1 MENKPYLGS
10 KEKMT
15 RQKWSGILGTLL
27 FHVGVIL
34 ILIFSGFYYPDPP
47 PPEEGVI
54 VSLGEPDAG
63 SNSDIQ
69 GSPEQNEEVSSVQ
82 ESSTEEELTQDIE
95 EAPTTSSKKS
105 ENPTQPTETNKDEQ
119 KTEER
124 KPDSKSLFTKSSKKG
139 GGTGDGDKEGQKG
152 DPTGVDEGNP
162 DVSGSGTSGIKFS
175 LAGRSLKEKITI
187 SDRPQESGL
196 VVVDIWV
203 DKNGNVIRAEP
214 SLKSTTTSSK
224 LWKIAKEAALRAKF
238 SPKEDGPEQQKG
250 TITIEFKLR

>member
-1 MENKPYLGS
+1 MENKPYIGS
-10 KEKMT
+10 KEKMN

-27 FHVGVIL
+27 FHIGVVL
-34 ILIFSGFYYPDPP
+34 ILIFSGFYFPDPP
-47 PPEEGVI
+47 PPEEGVM
-54 VSLGEPDAG
+54 VAFGEPDAG
-63 SNSDIQ
+63 SNAEVQ
-69 GSPEQNEEVSSVQ
+69 GSPEETQEVSSVQ
-82 ESSTEEELTQDIE
+82 ESAPEEQLTQDTE
-95 EAPTTSSKKS
+95 ETPVTSSKTA
-105 ENPTQPTETNKDEQ
+105 ENPKKTSEPAKEEQ
-119 KTEER
+119 KQEER

-162 DVSGSGTSGIKFS
+162 DVTGSGTSGIKFS

-187 SDRPQESGL
+187 NDRPQESGL

-203 DKNGNVIRAEP
+203 DKNGNVVRAEP
-214 SLKSTTTSSK
+214 SLKSTTTSAK
-224 LWKIAKEAALRAKF
+224 LWKIAKEAAMRAKF